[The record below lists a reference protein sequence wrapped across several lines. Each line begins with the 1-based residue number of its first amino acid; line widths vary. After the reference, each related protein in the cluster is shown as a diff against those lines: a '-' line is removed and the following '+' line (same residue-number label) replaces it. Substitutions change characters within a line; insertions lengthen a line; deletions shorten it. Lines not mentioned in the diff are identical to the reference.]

1 MAFPAPVKYPL
12 VRFAAV
18 FGLPAVLIATAAVY
32 SCSRSS
38 EEARIA
44 AILARAEEQAAAAP
58 EDPEDAADSATV
70 HQLLATRKLTESQI
84 TRLIGAAGRRYI
96 RRKLAYAQASAA
108 VEAGRAPAASLDPL
122 RRDVEFARKVCDF
135 AESIGRHDTELAEMA
150 MTDMM
155 IERMLAYGGTGAGLG
170 LVDRNSGSRE
180 FTDADLKQ
188 LGEQFQSTFGRA
200 LPVSAK
206 GQTALHNAMGF
217 DHRGRVDVAVF
228 PTGPEGVW
236 VRRYLTGKGITYF
249 AFSSAVRGKAT
260 GAHIHIGPPS
270 GRRVHGD

>member
-1 MAFPAPVKYPL
+1 

-18 FGLPAVLIATAAVY
+18 FGLSAVLIVTAAVY
-32 SCSRSS
+32 SCARTGEDS
-38 EEARIA
+38 RIA
-44 AILARAEEQAAAAP
+44 AILARAEEQAEASP
-58 EDPEDAADSATV
+58 RDPEDAADGATV
-70 HQLLATRKLTESQI
+70 HQLLATRKLTENQI
-84 TRLIGAAGRRYI
+84 TQLIVAAGRRYI
-96 RRKLAYAQASAA
+96 RRKVAYEEASAA

-122 RRDVEFARKVCDF
+122 RRDADFARKVCDF
-135 AESIGRHDTELAEMA
+135 AESIGRHDNELAEMA
-150 MTDMM
+150 MTDIML
-155 IERMLAYGGTGAGLG
+155 ERMLAYGGAGVGLG
-170 LVDRNSGSRE
+170 LVDRNSGSRD

-188 LGEQFQSTFGRA
+188 LREEFQSTFGRA

-217 DHRGRVDVAVF
+217 NHRGRVDVAVF
-228 PTGPEGVW
+228 PSGAEGVW

-270 GRRVHGD
+270 GRLAHGD